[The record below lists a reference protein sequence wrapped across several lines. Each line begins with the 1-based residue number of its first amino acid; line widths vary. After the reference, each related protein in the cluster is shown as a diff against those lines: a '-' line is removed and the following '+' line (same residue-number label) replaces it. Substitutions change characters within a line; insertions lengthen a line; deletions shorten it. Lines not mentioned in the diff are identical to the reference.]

1 MHLKYVSPWDQCVC
15 NCYHISRPSMAI
27 LRNSA
32 VSPNFFNNS
41 HNVHKRLIVLCTG
54 AFFNTSSN
62 LFCFFQGRVNRVPI
76 YCDSWHN
83 VDILIVVTMLNVDA
97 WRRSNVGW
105 QKLSP
110 SMQSTD
116 CSPFHYPPHICIGF
130 CSYLLFWLHF
140 YWVLLVFVLGFAHI
154 CIGFGSYLNCTLLI
168 FAMQFWLHWHWVFLI
183 FALHFAH
190 ICNALLIAFALSF
203 VHISIDYSF

>member
-1 MHLKYVSPWDQCVC
+1 MC
-15 NCYHISRPSMAI
+15 NCWIYKYGIQYVGTGNTSRPRTLVCTSGVQSINTKYKMYALEI
-27 LRNSA
+27 RLTLGPVCLQLLPHFTA
-32 VSPNFFNNS
+32 FYGHSPQLSGFPEFFNNS
-41 HNVHKRLIVLCTG
+41 HNVHKRLIVVCTS

-97 WRRSNVGW
+97 WRRSSVGW
-105 QKLSP
+105 QNLSP

-130 CSYLLFWLHF
+130 CSYLLF
-140 YWVLLVFVLGFAHI
+140 
-154 CIGFGSYLNCTLLI
+154 
-168 FAMQFWLHWHWVFLI
+168 
-183 FALHFAH
+183 
-190 ICNALLIAFALSF
+190 
-203 VHISIDYSF
+203 